1 MVQPS
6 GVRGRVR
13 RAGVI
18 VGELLIAILTAAC
31 GSGSQATATSPATPS
46 TSPTPTMAPTLTTAP
61 VAECRTADL
70 TLAVARSE
78 GAAGHVYRTLRFT
91 NHSDHSC
98 VMQGFPGVS
107 FVADD
112 GHQVGPAAVRAGPI
126 GPAVAVDPGASA
138 AAIVDVTDP
147 GVFDPQM
154 CHPMQVRGLRVY
166 PPDERTAIDLALPGT
181 GCAATTS
188 SPQLHVRTITA
199 S

>member
-6 GVRGRVR
+6 SVRVRAR

-18 VGELLIAILTAAC
+18 VGELLTVVVTAAC
-31 GSGSQATATSPATPS
+31 GSGSQATATSPAP
-46 TSPTPTMAPTLTTAP
+46 AP

-70 TLAVARSE
+70 TLAVARSD

-126 GPAVAVDPGASA
+126 GPAVTVDPGAGA

-147 GVFDPQM
+147 GVFDPEM
-154 CHPMQVRGLRVY
+154 CRPTQVRGLRVY

-188 SPQLHVRTITA
+188 SPQLHVRTITPG
-199 S
+199 